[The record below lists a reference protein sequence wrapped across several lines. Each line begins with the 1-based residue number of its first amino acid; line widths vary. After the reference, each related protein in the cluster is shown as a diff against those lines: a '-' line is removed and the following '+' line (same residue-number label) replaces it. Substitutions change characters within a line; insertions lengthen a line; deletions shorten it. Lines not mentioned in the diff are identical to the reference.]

1 MRTRIF
7 VSLFILVLAVAMS
20 STAFAAKLKIV
31 NGDGAGEGFNDPTPA
46 APVGGNK
53 GKTVGQQRQLAF
65 EYAANIW
72 GSTLPDSCD
81 FQVRVFS
88 RFDPLTCTATSAVWA
103 RRVQLQY
110 SRTSQVLPFRP
121 PGMAQRCPTI
131 LRASICFL
139 DRRFFQAWIPPR
151 LMLACSTISMPAST
165 AALGYPVV

>member
-72 GSTLPDSCD
+72 GSTLPDSGD

-88 RFDPLTCTATSAVWA
+88 RFDPSYLHCDLGSAGLGGCNYSILGLPRCYLSGHLVWLSAVQPSCGLRSVSWTEGFS
-103 RRVQLQY
+103 RRGSHLV
-110 SRTSQVLPFRP
+110 
-121 PGMAQRCPTI
+121 
-131 LRASICFL
+131 
-139 DRRFFQAWIPPR
+139 
-151 LMLACSTISMPAST
+151 
-165 AALGYPVV
+165 